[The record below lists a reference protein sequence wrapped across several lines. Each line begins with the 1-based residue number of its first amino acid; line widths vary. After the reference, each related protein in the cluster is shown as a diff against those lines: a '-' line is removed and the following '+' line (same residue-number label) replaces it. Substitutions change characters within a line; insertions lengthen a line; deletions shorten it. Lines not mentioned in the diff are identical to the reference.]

1 LKNFSSFLID
11 MADTTKTYFEKS
23 LRLRYAAFAL
33 IGLIWINCIA
43 LPVRADAQTDTN
55 EISIPAGIYP
65 GLDHFL
71 ALVDPVGGTAFD
83 SQMVGGVLDF
93 IETPKKEDAIYFANR
108 ISGLTSAYYE
118 FDIDTSLE
126 KLAGYS
132 FNADIPAI
140 AAMPSSVRLFQWVD
154 ARGQRQAPPRVA
166 QGHDEPDTPLVWR
179 GFQFLEITPD
189 LTSGAYYAYKS
200 RYTFLFFSYRRR
212 KVIVTLARQADVS
225 AVGKK
230 GYILGS
236 DNDWDYYY
244 SGKTGLTLPALGWV
258 RSYMYDSGGINIYYE
273 IDPGAPRVRCA
284 MFNWLR
290 AGWSNINMVQKKHIY
305 AGLKRFA
312 VPFKEILEYPALPS
326 VARMADDFSRIKGL
340 SEATLISRME
350 IYSKLLEKRYA
361 TGKQRT
367 KKWPSDLF
375 ENKNHWR
382 QMSREEMESTL
393 VIEYMKYALGKSRLE
408 EVREFLGLN
417 R

>member
-1 LKNFSSFLID
+1 
-11 MADTTKTYFEKS
+11 MAFV
-23 LRLRYAAFAL
+23 L
-33 IGLIWINCIA
+33 IGLIWIFCMPLA
-43 LPVRADAQTDTN
+43 VRADVETNTN
-55 EISIPAGIYP
+55 EISTPAGIYP

-71 ALVDPVGGTAFD
+71 ALVDPAEGTVFD
-83 SQMVGGVLDF
+83 PQMVGGVLDF
-93 IETPKKEDAIYFANR
+93 IETPKKEDAIYYANR

-118 FDIDTSLE
+118 FDISTSLE

-140 AAMPSSVRLFQWVD
+140 ATMPSSARLFQWAD
-154 ARGQRQAPPRVA
+154 AGGKKQAPPRVA

-200 RYTFLFFSYRRR
+200 RHAFLFFSYRQR
-212 KVIVTLARQADVS
+212 KVLVTVARQADVS

-230 GYILGS
+230 GYILGV

-284 MFNWLR
+284 MFKWLR
-290 AGWSNINMVQKKHIY
+290 AGWSQINMVQKKHIY
-305 AGLKRFA
+305 EGLKRFA
-312 VPFKEILEYPALPS
+312 VPLKEILEHPGLPS
-326 VARMADDFSRIKGL
+326 VAMMADDFARIKEL
-340 SEATLISRME
+340 PDATLISRME
-350 IYSKLLEKRYA
+350 IYSKLLKNKYA
-361 TGKQRT
+361 TSKQHT

-382 QMSREEMESTL
+382 QMSREEMESAL
-393 VIEYMKYALGKSRLE
+393 VIEYMKYALGKSRPE

-417 R
+417 RLRLLGCPKITLKKAYRMINRP